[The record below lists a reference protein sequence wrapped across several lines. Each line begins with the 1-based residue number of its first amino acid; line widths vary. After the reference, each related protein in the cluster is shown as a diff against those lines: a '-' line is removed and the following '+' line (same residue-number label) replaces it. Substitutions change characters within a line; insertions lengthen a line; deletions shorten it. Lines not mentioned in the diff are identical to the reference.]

1 MKSFAEESLPTGDR
15 TEPPER
21 QSDPGLVSALKATT
35 LSNSEISKAIGYS
48 AGYVNVYLNN
58 KFPGDLAAIESRIRE
73 FLRDRNI
80 TRVSGVATIDTEV
93 SSFLCRKLEQ
103 ARLNR
108 DLSVI
113 TAPAGTGKSR
123 GLSLYLSTHTLAIA
137 FRVTAMHTGLCALA
151 DDLCLAADIQTQ
163 RRRRKNAKGPAEPR
177 KRRWDMIV
185 EKTTGSDRLLVVDD
199 AHELGPR
206 ALQCCVD
213 YHEATGNPVVLL
225 GLPALKQRLLRD
237 ARRSSRADEAPD
249 IPVKDPRPL
258 VEHLVK
264 ELAPDANGE
273 RDGLIQLCLQV
284 VSKAGAFRSV
294 EKELQHAARS
304 RKKNPR
310 ITWIDA
316 FRAAHKRLL
325 RAYTLS

>member
-1 MKSFAEESLPTGDR
+1 MNSFAEKSLPPQDRDEKPAADPQLITALQATG
-15 TEPPER
+15 
-21 QSDPGLVSALKATT
+21 
-35 LSNSEISKAIGYS
+35 LSNSEIGKGIGYS
-48 AGYVNVYLNN
+48 SGYVSQYLNH
-58 KFPGDLAAIESRIRE
+58 KFPGDLPAIEQRIRE

-80 TRVSGVATIDTEV
+80 TRVSGVATVETEV
-93 SSFLCRKLEQ
+93 SRFLCRKLEE

-108 DLSVI
+108 ALAVI

-123 GLSLYLSTHTLAIA
+123 SLGLYLSTHTLAIA

-151 DDLCLAADIQTQ
+151 DDLCQAADIQPQ

-213 YHEATGNPVVLL
+213 YHEVTGNPVVLL
-225 GLPALKQRLLRD
+225 GLPDLKKRLLRD

-249 IPVKDPRPL
+249 IPIKDPRPL

-273 RDGLIQLCLQV
+273 RDQLISLCLQV
-284 VSKAGAFRSV
+284 VAKPGAFRAV
-294 EKELQHAARS
+294 EKQLQYAARA
-304 RKKNPR
+304 RKKKPSL
-310 ITWIDA
+310 TWIEA
-316 FRAAHKRLL
+316 FRAAHLRLL
-325 RAYTLS
+325 RSYTLN